1 MSILVGIIGKPN
13 VGKSTFFSALTEN
26 QVEIGNYPFTT
37 IDSNK
42 GVTYVRSKCPHTEI
56 GKKCSPKFGKCNEG
70 TRMVPVEIIDVAG
83 LVPGAH
89 EGKGLGNKF
98 LDDLRRADGFI
109 QIIDGTGSLDRNG
122 NFVGHGKYDPL
133 DDSDFVHEEIVLWL
147 SSIISDGL
155 IKGLRKIESEGG
167 KIETFIS
174 TKVSGL
180 GIDEKTVSLALKRA
194 GVPSNLREWND
205 ESTRNLAEELISLSK
220 PSVIVAT
227 KGDKMTPDEKKK
239 LNEKGVMVVSG
250 DYELVLRRAAKA
262 GLIAYNPGDKDF
274 LILKEDKLSK
284 DQRNALEAVRE
295 YMKENNGTGV
305 QEAIE
310 KIVYDI
316 LKMIV
321 VYPVEDETHWTDKA
335 GNVLPDAL
343 LMRNG
348 STALD
353 LAFKIHTDL
362 GNNFI
367 RAINGRSKRILGR
380 EYILKNNDII
390 KIISS
395 H

>member
-1 MSILVGIIGKPN
+1 MSLLVGIIGKPN

-26 QVEIGNYPFTT
+26 VVEIGNYPFTT
-37 IDSNK
+37 IESNK
-42 GVTYVRSKCPHTEI
+42 GVTYVRSKCPHVEL
-56 GKKCSPKFGKCNEG
+56 GKKCSPRFGRCNDG
-70 TRMVPVEIIDVAG
+70 TRMVPVELIDVAG

-133 DDSDFVHEEIVLWL
+133 DDAEFVHNEIVLWL
-147 SSIISDGL
+147 SSVISDGL

-167 KIETFIS
+167 KIESFIA

-180 GIDEKTVSLALKRA
+180 GIDEKTVSISLKQA

-205 ESTRNLAEELISLSK
+205 DSIRNLAEDLLSRSK
-220 PSVIVAT
+220 PSIIVAT
-227 KGDKMTPDEKKK
+227 KGDRMSRDERKA
-239 LNEKGVMVVSG
+239 LSDKGVVVVSG
-250 DYELVLRRAAKA
+250 DYELVLRRAAKS
-262 GLIAYNPGDKDF
+262 GYIDYLPGENSFKILDK
-274 LILKEDKLSK
+274 DKLS
-284 DQRNALEAVRE
+284 QSQLEALERVRL
-295 YMKENNGTGV
+295 YMEENNGTGV
-305 QEAIE
+305 QQAIE
-310 KIVYDI
+310 KLVFSI

-321 VYPVEDETHWTDKA
+321 VYPVEDETHWTDKQ

-343 LMRNG
+343 LLKDG

-367 RAINGRSKRILGR
+367 RAINGRNKRILGKD
-380 EYILKNNDII
+380 YVLKDNDVI

>member
-1 MSILVGIIGKPN
+1 MSLLVGIIGKPN

-26 QVEIGNYPFTT
+26 QVDIGNYPFTT
-37 IDSNK
+37 IESNR
-42 GVTYVRSKCPHTEI
+42 GVTYVRSRCPHIEI
-56 GKKCSPKFGKCNEG
+56 GKSCSPRVGRCNEG
-70 TRMVPVEIIDVAG
+70 TRMIPVELIDVAG

-98 LDDLRRADGFI
+98 LDDLRKADGFI

-122 NFVGHGKYDPL
+122 NFVEFGKFDPL
-133 DDSDFVHEEIVLWL
+133 DDANFVHEEIVLWL

-167 KIETFIS
+167 KIETFIAN
-174 TKVSGL
+174 KVSGL
-180 GIDEKTVSLALKRA
+180 GIDEKIVSIALKKA
-194 GVPSNLREWND
+194 AAPSNLREWGD
-205 ESTRNLAEELISLSK
+205 DSVKRLSEELISIAK
-220 PSVIVAT
+220 PGLIVAT
-227 KGDKMTPDEKKK
+227 KGDRMSLEQRKMLK
-239 LNEKGVMVVSG
+239 EKGVIVVSG
-250 DYELVLRRAAKA
+250 DYELVLRRATKS
-262 GLIAYNPGDKDF
+262 GLIEYYPGDADF
-274 LILKEDKLSK
+274 KILQPDKLTEGQLK
-284 DQRNALEAVRE
+284 ALESVRA
-295 YMKENNGTGV
+295 YLNENGGTGV

-310 KIVYDI
+310 KLVYEI

-321 VYPVEDETHWTDKA
+321 VYPVEDETHWIDKA

-343 LMRNG
+343 LLRDG

-380 EYILKNNDII
+380 EYVLRNNDVI
-390 KIISS
+390 KIIAG

>member
-37 IDSNK
+37 IESNK
-42 GVTYVRSKCPHTEI
+42 GATYVRSKCPHVEI
-56 GKKCSPKFGKCNEG
+56 SRKCSPKFGKCNEG
-70 TRMVPVEIIDVAG
+70 VRMVPVEIIDVAG

-109 QIIDGTGSLDRNG
+109 QVIDGTGSLDRNG
-122 NFVGHGKYDPL
+122 NFVGHGKFDPL
-133 DDSDFVHEEIVLWL
+133 DDSNFVHEEIVLWL

-167 KIETFIS
+167 KIETFIA

-180 GIDEKTVSLALKRA
+180 GIDEKTVSVALKRA

-205 ESTRNLAEELISLSK
+205 DSTKNLAEELISLSK
-220 PSVIVAT
+220 PGIIVAT
-227 KGDKMTPDEKKK
+227 KGDKMTPDERKK
-239 LNEKGVMVVSG
+239 LTEKGVIVVSG

-262 GLIAYNPGDKDF
+262 GLIEYNPGDKDF
-274 LILKEDKLSK
+274 RILREDKLNK
-284 DQRNALEAVRE
+284 EQINALESVRS
-295 YMKENNGTGV
+295 YIRENNGTGV

-310 KIVYDI
+310 KLVYNV

-343 LMRNG
+343 LMRDG

-367 RAINGRSKRILGR
+367 RAINGRSKRILGK
-380 EYILKNNDII
+380 EYILKDNDII

>member
-37 IDSNK
+37 IESNK
-42 GVTYVRSKCPHTEI
+42 GVTYVRSKCPHVEI
-56 GKKCSPKFGKCNEG
+56 GRKCSPRFGKCNEG
-70 TRMVPVEIIDVAG
+70 IRMVPVEVIDVAG

-109 QIIDGTGSLDRNG
+109 QVIDGTGSLDRNG
-122 NFVGHGKYDPL
+122 NFVGHGKFDPL
-133 DDSDFVHEEIVLWL
+133 DDSNFVHEEIVLWL

-167 KIETFIS
+167 KIETFIA

-180 GIDEKTVSLALKRA
+180 GIDEKTVSVALKRA
-194 GVPSNLREWND
+194 GMPSSLREWND
-205 ESTRNLAEELISLSK
+205 ETTKNLAEELISLSK
-220 PSVIVAT
+220 PGIIVAT
-227 KGDKMTPDEKKK
+227 KGDRMTSDERKK
-239 LNEKGVMVVSG
+239 LSENGVIVVSG
-250 DYELVLRRAAKA
+250 DYELVLRRATKA
-262 GLIAYNPGDKDF
+262 GLIDYNPGDKDF
-274 LILKEDKLSK
+274 RILREDKLNRE
-284 DQRNALEAVRE
+284 QMNALEAVRS
-295 YMKENNGTGV
+295 YIRENNGTGV

-310 KIVYDI
+310 KLVYSI

-321 VYPVEDETHWTDKA
+321 VYPVEDETHWTDKG

-343 LMRNG
+343 LMKDG

-362 GNNFI
+362 GDNFI
-367 RAINGRSKRILGR
+367 RAINGRSKRILGK
-380 EYILKNNDII
+380 EYVLKDNDII

>member
-1 MSILVGIIGKPN
+1 MSLLVGIIGKPN

-26 QVEIGNYPFTT
+26 VVEIGNYPFTT
-37 IDSNK
+37 IESNK
-42 GVTYVRSKCPHTEI
+42 GVTYVRSKCPHVEL
-56 GKKCSPKFGKCNEG
+56 GKKCSPRFGRCNDG
-70 TRMVPVEIIDVAG
+70 TRMVPVELIDVAG

-133 DDSDFVHEEIVLWL
+133 DDAEFVHNEIVLWL

-167 KIETFIS
+167 KIESFIA

-180 GIDEKTVSLALKRA
+180 GIDEKTVSISLKQA

-205 ESTRNLAEELISLSK
+205 DSIRNLAEDLLSRSK
-220 PSVIVAT
+220 PSIIVAT
-227 KGDKMTPDEKKK
+227 KGDRMSGDERKA
-239 LNEKGVMVVSG
+239 LSDKGVVVVSG
-250 DYELVLRRAAKA
+250 DYELVLRRAAKS
-262 GLIAYNPGDKDF
+262 GYIDYLPGENSFKILDK
-274 LILKEDKLSK
+274 DKLS
-284 DQRNALEAVRE
+284 QSQLEALERVRL
-295 YMKENNGTGV
+295 YMEENNGTGV
-305 QEAIE
+305 QQAIE
-310 KIVYDI
+310 KLVFSI

-321 VYPVEDETHWTDKA
+321 VYPVEDETHWTDKQ

-343 LMRNG
+343 LLRDG

-367 RAINGRSKRILGR
+367 RAINGRNKRILGKD
-380 EYILKNNDII
+380 YVLKDNDVI